1 MDLKSL
7 KKELKRLK
15 TAEERLLDF
24 LIRHPE
30 HQQEAVQKIIEVAG
44 LIISM
49 EKIIKEMGKNSKLGD

>member
-7 KKELKRLK
+7 KKELKRLE

-24 LIRHPE
+24 LIHHPE

-49 EKIIKEMGKNSKLGD
+49 KKIIEETKRQSR